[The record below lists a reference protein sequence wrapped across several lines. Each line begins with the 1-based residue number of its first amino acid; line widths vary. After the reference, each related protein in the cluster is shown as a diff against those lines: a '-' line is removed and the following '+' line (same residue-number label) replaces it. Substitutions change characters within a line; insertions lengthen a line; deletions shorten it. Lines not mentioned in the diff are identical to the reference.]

1 MASDS
6 SSVEVRVFLSSPRAE
21 YLRWNVIVK
30 EDDVDTLKT
39 AVVVVL
45 LLAVLYGV
53 YVVLNK
59 PEQYSQDLAWEADA
73 ADPALQIEL
82 GLPEPSTAS
91 NDPSATSFPVVAW
104 DTTNSGANSAEA
116 SPPALTNSSPSPAQL
131 TADQGFNAQPSL
143 PIPESTTAAAPALA
157 APDLISDSNLTSQ
170 ASEATTAEDVSFKP
184 EEAADSLAIPEVP
197 TYSNELRDPDYSS
210 PSYNSPSPT
219 MTADQSGSSNR
230 YSGYDPE
237 ANQPSAGIAPIG
249 QAIAPA
255 TSTQANVND
264 LTDQPATSGAGA
276 VQTALESAQMKIAAE
291 AWYDALLKLSTQYN
305 DPSMNAADFAKL
317 VDMLDPLAGK
327 VIYSREHLIEAA
339 YKPQPGD
346 TIENIAARYE
356 VPWQLLANINGIE
369 NPQTLLAGRELKV
382 VRGPFR
388 AEISLSKNELTLF
401 ADKLYA
407 GRFPINLGN
416 DPAPLPG
423 QYQVNDKQP
432 GRTYYAAGSGQTI
445 PIDDPNN
452 PYGRVWIDLGS
463 NLSIHGSSPNG
474 TSPGQG
480 CIALTA
486 RDAND
491 VFGILSK
498 GSSVVILR

>member
-1 MASDS
+1 M
-6 SSVEVRVFLSSPRAE
+6 
-21 YLRWNVIVK
+21 
-30 EDDVDTLKT
+30 VDTLKT

-59 PEQYSQDLAWEADA
+59 PEQYSQELAWETDA

-82 GLPEPSTAS
+82 GIPQAS
-91 NDPSATSFPVVAW
+91 DATEEQLAGSFPVVAW
-104 DTTNSGANSAEA
+104 DTTESNSHANHN
-116 SPPALTNSSPSPAQL
+116 SPPAVTNNSPTAPALATNQSF
-131 TADQGFNAQPSL
+131 GSQPSL
-143 PIPESTTAAAPALA
+143 PIPESTTAAAPAIA
-157 APDLISDSNLTSQ
+157 APDLIDTSSTKAADTQ
-170 ASEATTAEDVSFKP
+170 AEDASFTADEATE
-184 EEAADSLAIPEVP
+184 SLAIPEVP
-197 TYSNELRDPDYSS
+197 AYNNELRDPN
-210 PSYNSPSPT
+210 YNSSGMASTPER
-219 MTADQSGSSNR
+219 SGSTNR
-230 YSGYDPE
+230 YSAYE
-237 ANQPSAGIAPIG
+237 APTHQPLAEISPAGQVAPPTTSA
-249 QAIAPA
+249 
-255 TSTQANVND
+255 QANVND
-264 LTDQPATSGAGA
+264 LMDQQASDGVTSFQS
-276 VQTALESAQMKIAAE
+276 VLQSAQTKIAAE
-291 AWYDALLKLSTQYN
+291 AWYDALVKLSTHYN
-305 DPSMNAADFAKL
+305 DTSLNAEDYAQL
-317 VDMLDPLAGK
+317 VDWLDPLAAK
-327 VIYSREHLIEAA
+327 VIYSTEHLIEPAF
-339 YKPQPGD
+339 KPQPGD

-369 NPQTLLAGRELKV
+369 NPQTLLAGREVKV

-388 AEISLSKNELTLF
+388 AEISLTKNELTLF
-401 ADKLYA
+401 ADNLYA
-407 GRFPINLGN
+407 GRFPINIGN

-474 TSPGQG
+474 SSPGQG

-491 VFGILSK
+491 VFGILSQ

>member
-1 MASDS
+1 M
-6 SSVEVRVFLSSPRAE
+6 
-21 YLRWNVIVK
+21 
-30 EDDVDTLKT
+30 VDTLKT

-59 PEQYSQDLAWEADA
+59 PEQYPQELAWETDA

-82 GLPEPSTAS
+82 GIPEPAPEAS
-91 NDPSATSFPVVAW
+91 NSAPPQTSFPVVAW
-104 DTTNSGANSAEA
+104 DTTSTA
-116 SPPALTNSSPSPAQL
+116 SNQSTNDSPTLSQNELAPPDLSSVSEP
-131 TADQGFNAQPSL
+131 TTQPSL
-143 PIPESTTAAAPALA
+143 PIPELATSTIDSPTTSVAP
-157 APDLISDSNLTSQ
+157 PDLIGGAGAAPSTTEQVAATEASSKSDNMMDAPADTAASGVSN
-170 ASEATTAEDVSFKP
+170 A
-184 EEAADSLAIPEVP
+184 
-197 TYSNELRDPDYSS
+197 LRDGTSASTSAAMSNDFYG
-210 PSYNSPSPT
+210 
-219 MTADQSGSSNR
+219 ASNR
-230 YSGYDPE
+230 YSGVDNSAAQDTAE
-237 ANQPSAGIAPIG
+237 VAPSAPSIP
-249 QAIAPA
+249 PA

-264 LTDQPATSGAGA
+264 ISESSPVATSGSSFQAA
-276 VQTALESAQMKIAAE
+276 YQSAQMKIQAE
-291 AWYDALLKLSTQYN
+291 AWFDALVKLSAHYN
-305 DPSMNAADFAKL
+305 DASLTATEYNQLIDL
-317 VDMLDPLAGK
+317 LDPLAGK
-327 VIYSREHLIEAA
+327 VIYSNEHLIEPA
-339 YKPQPGD
+339 YKPQAGD
-346 TIENIAARYE
+346 TIENIAARYQ

-369 NPQTLLAGRELKV
+369 NPNTLLAGRELKV

-407 GRFPINLGN
+407 GRFKITTGN

-432 GRTYYAAGSGQTI
+432 GRTYYVAGSGQTI
-445 PIDDPNN
+445 PIDDPSN

-474 TSPGQG
+474 VAPGQG

-491 VFGILSK
+491 VFGILSQ
-498 GSSVVILR
+498 GSSVVIVR